1 MKIHPSG
8 YGQRLTK
15 TLEEILNLALKQVYC
30 FLVSCPNSCLF
41 SRCWEQSKRS
51 SNLSVPYLGNDKL
64 RSSRW
69 LCDEGSFCCLSTV
82 FHRLLIP
89 VLRPIISKSLLFVSV
104 IFPPF
109 ITVPFPPSFP
119 PSLQLNLFCIFHLS
133 PSHPL
138 LSLSPFLHSNIFK
151 GSAVCMY
158 NMADIRR
165 VFLGPYAHRDGPN
178 YQWVPFQGRVPYPR
192 PGTVSFHTNAFHTKS
207 GTLQRVNISMTISV
221 ERVPLSVPVKPL
233 EGSTPPKTSPMMSS
247 LSLGVTQ
254 PCTTQCIPSGGAPS
268 W

>member
-1 MKIHPSG
+1 MKATSFPLVCVIDWPCLGRTLSGKKKKKMKIHPSG
-8 YGQRLTK
+8 YGQRLAK

-138 LSLSPFLHSNIFK
+138 LSLSLLSSTVTSLKVRPCACTTWQTSVGFSWDPTPTGMDPTTSGFLSK
-151 GSAVCMY
+151 GG
-158 NMADIRR
+158 
-165 VFLGPYAHRDGPN
+165 FLTPALE
-178 YQWVPFQGRVPYPR
+178 QWV
-192 PGTVSFHTNAFHTKS
+192 
-207 GTLQRVNISMTISV
+207 
-221 ERVPLSVPVKPL
+221 
-233 EGSTPPKTSPMMSS
+233 STPTRS
-247 LSLGVTQ
+247 TQ
-254 PCTTQCIPSGGAPS
+254 NQELCKE
-268 W
+268 